1 MKLEFVKI
9 TEAEKKKVVSTKR
22 EPKGVYYPIV
32 NAFMDSGE
40 DIAKLTGFSSTE
52 CIPVYHT
59 LLGIS
64 NKKMKG
70 SGFKVSKR
78 GQNIYLLNT
87 NVNRNIEPP
96 ERR

>member
-9 TEAEKKKVVSTKR
+9 EESEKKKVMSTKR
-22 EPKGVYYPIV
+22 EPKGVYYPLIKS
-32 NAFMDSGE
+32 FMESGE

-59 LLGIS
+59 LVGMS
-64 NKKMKG
+64 NKKLKG
-70 SGFKVSKR
+70 SGFRVSKR
-78 GQNIYLLNT
+78 GQNLYLLNT

>member
-1 MKLEFVKI
+1 MKLNFVTI
-9 TEAEKKKVVSTKR
+9 DEAEKKKVTNTKR
-22 EPKGVYYPIV
+22 EPRGTYDGLVA
-32 NAFMDSGE
+32 AFMESGE
-40 DIAKLTGFSSTE
+40 DIVKLTGYSATE
-52 CIPVYHT
+52 CIPVYHS
-59 LLGIS
+59 LIGVA

-78 GQNIYLLNT
+78 GQNLYLLNT